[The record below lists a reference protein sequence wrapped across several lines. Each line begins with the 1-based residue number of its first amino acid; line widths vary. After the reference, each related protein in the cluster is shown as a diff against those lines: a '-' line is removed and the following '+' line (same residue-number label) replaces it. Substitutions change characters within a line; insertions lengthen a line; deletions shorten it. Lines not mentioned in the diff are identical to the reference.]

1 MSPDNRLR
9 DLLFLDRSTL
19 APQITVALTMAVAV
33 LSIVTGVLNISAQ
46 TVVGPL
52 AEFIPPMIQRTA
64 GFTGV
69 LTGFLMISG
78 ALGLQRGLRVAW
90 VMTLALLPLTA
101 LQGLLQTSP
110 LSAPL
115 VILSIVA
122 LPSVVYNQDRFT
134 RSLSLSHSQQAALL
148 AIIGVLVYG
157 TVGTYALRA
166 EFAAVETLVDA
177 FYFTL
182 VTASTVGYGDAVAT
196 TQGARLFGMSV
207 VVFGTASFALALGT
221 LLGPLLEARF
231 ARALGRMTDRNYDLL
246 EDHVLI
252 LGWGELTEAV
262 LDEIGTGAE
271 FVVVAEDQDRVARLN
286 ERDVEVLAGNPS
298 DEAPL
303 LSAGIEHARTVL
315 VATNNDGDDAL
326 AVLTAR
332 ELNPDVRIVAAAT
345 NRENV
350 RKLERAGADSVISP
364 TALGARMLVESSFET
379 QGE

>member
-1 MSPDNRLR
+1 
-9 DLLFLDRSTL
+9 
-19 APQITVALTMAVAV
+19 MAVAV

-52 AEFIPPMIQRTA
+52 AEFIPPVIQRTA

-78 ALGLQRGLRVAW
+78 ALGLRRGLRIAW
-90 VMTLALLPLTA
+90 LLTLALLPLTA

-115 VILSIVA
+115 VILSILA
-122 LPSVVYNQDRFT
+122 LPSVVYNKDRFT
-134 RSLSLSHSQQAALL
+134 RSVSLSHTQQAALF

-157 TVGTYALRA
+157 TVGTYAFRA

-177 FYFTL
+177 FYYTL

-196 TQGARLFGMSV
+196 TQGARLFSMSV

-252 LGWGELTEAV
+252 LGWGELTEAI
-262 LDEIGTGAE
+262 LDEIEGGAE
-271 FVVVAEDQDRVARLN
+271 FVVVTEDPERVASLN
-286 ERDVEVLAGNPS
+286 ERNVEVLAGNPS
-298 DEAPL
+298 DETPL

-315 VATNNDGDDAL
+315 VATDDDGDDAL
-326 AVLTAR
+326 AVLAAR
-332 ELNPDVRIVAAAT
+332 GLNPDVRIVAAAT

-350 RKLERAGADSVISP
+350 RKLEQAGADSVISP

-379 QGE
+379 AGE